1 MNKLLKNILFWT
13 PRVMGILIAG
23 LLTLLS
29 TDVFA
34 EGYPFWQAIG
44 GFLIHMLPA
53 FAVILVLIFAW
64 RWEWVGALGFI
75 AFGVWYVA
83 ITWSNDMHWSAYAV
97 LSGIPILIGTLFLVG
112 WINRRDMRSYGISER

>member
-1 MNKLLKNILFWT
+1 MHKLLRNTLFWA
-13 PRVMGILIAG
+13 PRVFGILIAG

-34 EGYPFWQAIG
+34 EGYSFGQSIL

-53 FAVILVLIFAW
+53 FAVILVLVLAW

-75 AFGVWYVA
+75 AFGVWYIA
-83 ITWSNDMHWSAYAV
+83 IAWDNQFDWVTYSI
-97 LSGIPILIGTLFLVG
+97 LSGIPGLVG
-112 WINRRDMRSYGISER
+112 I

>member
-1 MNKLLKNILFWT
+1 MNKTLRKILFWM
-13 PRVMGILIAG
+13 PRVLGILITG

-34 EGYPFWQAIG
+34 EGYPFWQAIV

-53 FAVILVLIFAW
+53 FAVILVLVLAW

-75 AFGVWYVA
+75 AFGIWYIVIA
-83 ITWSNDMHWSAYAV
+83 WNNQFDWSVYAV
-97 LSGIPILIGTLFLVG
+97 LTGIPSLIGVLFLLG
-112 WINRRDMRSYGISER
+112 WVKRGEVRE

>member
-1 MNKLLKNILFWT
+1 MKPEVNMNKTLRGFLFWT
-13 PRVMGILIAG
+13 PRVLGILIVL

-34 EGYPFWQAIG
+34 EGYKFWQSIL
-44 GFLIHMLPA
+44 GFLIHLLPA
-53 FAVILVLIFAW
+53 LAVLVLLIFSW

-83 ITWSNDMHWSAYAV
+83 ITWSNDMHWSAYAI
-97 LSGIPILIGTLFLVG
+97 LSGMPILIGILFLVG
-112 WINRRDMRSYGISER
+112 WVRRGDLRG

>member
-1 MNKLLKNILFWT
+1 MNKLLRNILFWT
-13 PRVMGILIAG
+13 PRVLGILIAG

-29 TDVFA
+29 MDVFA
-34 EGYPFWQAIG
+34 EGYPFWQSIL

-53 FAVILVLIFAW
+53 FAIILVLALAW

-83 ITWSNDMHWSAYAV
+83 ITWSNDMHWSAYV
-97 LSGIPILIGTLFLVG
+97 ILSGVPGLIGILFLVG
-112 WINRRDMRSYGISER
+112 WVKRGNVRG

>member
-1 MNKLLKNILFWT
+1 MNKIAKSALFWT
-13 PRVMGILIAG
+13 PRVLGILIAG

-34 EGYPFWQAIG
+34 EGYPFWQSIL

-53 FAVILVLIFAW
+53 FAVILVIVLAW

-75 AFGVWYVA
+75 AFGVWYIA
-83 ITWSNDMHWSAYAV
+83 IAWDNQFDWTVYAM
-97 LSGIPILIGTLFLVG
+97 LAGIPGLIGILFLVG
-112 WINRRDMRSYGISER
+112 WIYREKIRK

>member
-1 MNKLLKNILFWT
+1 MNKPLRSILFWT
-13 PRVMGILIAG
+13 PRVLGILIAG

-34 EGYPFWQAIG
+34 EEYTFWQSIL

-53 FAVILVLIFAW
+53 FAVILVLALAW

-75 AFGVWYVA
+75 SFGIWYIAFAWDR
-83 ITWSNDMHWSAYAV
+83 DMHWSAYAI
-97 LSGIPILIGTLFLVG
+97 LSGIPGLIGILFWVG
-112 WINRRDMRSYGISER
+112 WINRGKVRG

>member
-1 MNKLLKNILFWT
+1 MKLEVDMNKTLKASLFWV
-13 PRVMGILIAG
+13 PRVLGIFIVL
-23 LLTLLS
+23 LLTLIS

-34 EGYPFWQAIG
+34 EGYTFWQSIL

-53 FAVILVLIFAW
+53 LAVLVLLIFSW

-83 ITWSNDMHWSAYAV
+83 ITWSNDMHWSAYAILSV
-97 LSGIPILIGTLFLVG
+97 LPILIGILFFVG
-112 WINRRDMRSYGISER
+112 WVKRGEMRE

>member
-1 MNKLLKNILFWT
+1 MNKLAKNTLFWA
-13 PRVMGILIAG
+13 PRVLGILIAG

-34 EGYPFWQAIG
+34 EGYPFWQAIL

-53 FAVILVLIFAW
+53 LAVILVLVLAW

-75 AFGVWYVA
+75 AFGVWYIA
-83 ITWSNDMHWSAYAV
+83 LTWSSDMHWSAYA
-97 LSGIPILIGTLFLVG
+97 LLAGIPGLIGALFLVG
-112 WINRRDMRSYGISER
+112 WLGREQIRG

>member
-1 MNKLLKNILFWT
+1 MNKLLRNILFWT
-13 PRVMGILIAG
+13 PRALGVFIAG

-34 EGYPFWQAIG
+34 EGYPIRQAIV

-53 FAVILVLIFAW
+53 FAVILVLVLAW

-75 AFGVWYVA
+75 AFGIWYIA
-83 ITWSNDMHWSAYAV
+83 IAWDNQFDWTVYAM
-97 LSGIPILIGTLFLVG
+97 LAGIPGLIGILFLVG
-112 WINRRDMRSYGISER
+112 WIYREKIRK

>member
-1 MNKLLKNILFWT
+1 MNKFVKNALSWT
-13 PRVMGILIAG
+13 PRMLGILIAG

-34 EGYPFWQAIG
+34 EGYPFWQAIL

-53 FAVILVLIFAW
+53 FAVILVIVLAW

-75 AFGVWYVA
+75 AFGVWYIA
-83 ITWSNDMHWSAYAV
+83 ITWHNSMHWSAYAT
-97 LSGIPILIGTLFLVG
+97 LSGVPGLIGILFLVG
-112 WINRRDMRSYGISER
+112 WVKRGNVRG

>member
-1 MNKLLKNILFWT
+1 MNKTLKGFLFWT
-13 PRVMGILIAG
+13 PRVLGILVVL

-29 TDVFA
+29 TDVFV
-34 EGYPFWQAIG
+34 EEYTFWESIL

-53 FAVILVLIFAW
+53 FAIITLLAFAW

-97 LSGIPILIGTLFLVG
+97 LAGVPILIGILFLVG
-112 WINRRDMRSYGISER
+112 WVKRGEIRT

>member
-1 MNKLLKNILFWT
+1 MNKLLRNILFWA
-13 PRVMGILIAG
+13 PRVLGILIVV

-34 EGYPFWQAIG
+34 EGYPFWQSIL

-53 FAVILVLIFAW
+53 FAVILVLALAW

-75 AFGVWYVA
+75 AFGVWYIA
-83 ITWSNDMHWSAYAV
+83 LTWSSDMHWSAYAI
-97 LSGIPILIGTLFLVG
+97 LSGIPGLIGVLFFVG
-112 WINRRDMRSYGISER
+112 WVRRRGMRNL